1 LEAWGEHGE
10 MAQLMKGLAYKP
22 EDLGLVHCCDKTL
35 IQSNSG
41 VQRVQLA
48 DRSQSITEGG
58 QVRNLESRTEAKP
71 VRMLLTGLLSS
82 SCSTAFLNTVQAHF
96 PGTAPHTINKMFHRY
111 TYSSSTEVLSSSL
124 PKCFRLTKKT
134 RKNKQKKNKQKKTTN
149 QTNKKQTNKKNPTN
163 SMKKDPQH
171 PCKTSG
177 MTVWE
182 ANVRGSLEF
191 IGQPT
196 SESLCSRFSQR
207 FLSLKKKYRVIEED
221 SQHQPQTTHAC
232 THIHTHMYMYRYP
245 HEHAYITCTY
255 KEITR
260 TTIIYM

>member
-1 LEAWGEHGE
+1 
-10 MAQLMKGLAYKP
+10 
-22 EDLGLVHCCDKTL
+22 
-35 IQSNSG
+35 
-41 VQRVQLA
+41 
-48 DRSQSITEGG
+48 
-58 QVRNLESRTEAKP
+58 
-71 VRMLLTGLLSS
+71 
-82 SCSTAFLNTVQAHF
+82 
-96 PGTAPHTINKMFHRY
+96 
-111 TYSSSTEVLSSSL
+111 
-124 PKCFRLTKKT
+124 
-134 RKNKQKKNKQKKTTN
+134 
-149 QTNKKQTNKKNPTN
+149 
-163 SMKKDPQH
+163 MKKDPQH

-260 TTIIYM
+260 TTIIYMWGRDIAQEADPCPACVSLRFCMWHTALVRCLFPHLRFLLLLPWSFSHQEYCDNGGFWNLSYSFTPVLCRCPFPSLSCPCSSFLPSKDFSNSNSVPTGLHVVRLYCSHSIQLSDPATHSHHSPAPHYCLL